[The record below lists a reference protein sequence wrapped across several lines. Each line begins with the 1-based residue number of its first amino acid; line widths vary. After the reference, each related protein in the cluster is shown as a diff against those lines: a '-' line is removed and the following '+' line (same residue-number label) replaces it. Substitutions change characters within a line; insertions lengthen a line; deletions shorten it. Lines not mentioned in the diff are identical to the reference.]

1 MAINSAASTVCGLI
15 GTVCWCIQLLPQIRY
30 IIKQKDTTG
39 FNPIFMGL
47 WLIASPFLACYAF
60 ISNQNI
66 AIRIQPNL
74 FMVFCLVAYY
84 LSCLYPPHK
93 KSKKFIYGTIGGF
106 LLSCVILEVGFIPWL
121 KPLYAKGTHWPALV
135 FGIIS
140 GIVLAAGILPLYYE
154 LFHRQGRVVGIS
166 FVFLSIDSLGAYLS
180 IISVILGTMDV
191 MGIVMYS
198 LLACLELGVF
208 ISQLIWI
215 IRFKWLGTAPIDD
228 EEKSLNNDSQS
239 DNSLRLENTHCSTKD
254 ENDRYTDI
262 ISTSSQ
268 PIAKETSK

>member
-1 MAINSAASTVCGLI
+1 MAINTAAATTCGLI
-15 GTVCWCIQLLPQIRY
+15 GTVCWCVQLIPQIRY

-66 AIRIQPNL
+66 AIRIQPHL
-74 FMVFCLVAYY
+74 FMVFCLIAYY
-84 LSCLYPPHK
+84 LSCSYPPHK
-93 KSKKFIYGTIGGF
+93 KSKKFIYGSIGGF

-121 KPLYAKGTHWPALV
+121 KPLYAKGTHWPALI

-154 LFHRQGRVVGIS
+154 LFQRQGRVVGIS
-166 FVFLSIDSLGAYLS
+166 FVFLLVDSLGAYLS

-198 LLACLELGVF
+198 LIACMELGVF
-208 ISQLIWI
+208 VSQLIWI
-215 IRFKWLGTAPIDD
+215 LRFRWLGATPLAD
-228 EEKSLNNDSQS
+228 EEKSLDDDNRSNNSFK
-239 DNSLRLENTHCSTKD
+239 LENSNCMSKED
-254 ENDRYTDI
+254 NERYTDI
-262 ISTSSQ
+262 VST
-268 PIAKETSK
+268 TSHHC